1 MEENIQEEPDAN
13 SLNTNP
19 IAPITKQEG
28 GRKIINN

>member
-19 IAPITKQEG
+19 IEPITEQEG
-28 GRKIINN
+28 VKIINN